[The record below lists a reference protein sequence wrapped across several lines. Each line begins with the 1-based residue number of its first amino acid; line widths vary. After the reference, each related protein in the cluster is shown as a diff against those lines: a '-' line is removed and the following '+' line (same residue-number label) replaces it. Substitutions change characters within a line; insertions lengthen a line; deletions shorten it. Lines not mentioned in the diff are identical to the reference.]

1 MARRLLIVNAEKK
14 SGPIHL
20 IGKGIEN
27 FSESLKKMK
36 IFDNVF
42 GVHEAAM
49 KLRQDRLGLLSENL
63 VNAETP
69 NYKAKDLDFRKAMN
83 TSLAN
88 SGVSLEQTHGAH
100 MKHRSLSSIGGAEI
114 IYRNPM
120 NPAADGNTV
129 EAHYEQSEFGKET
142 ARYMATV
149 QFIENRI
156 GGIRRAFRGE

>member
-1 MARRLLIVNAEKK
+1 MLKK
-14 SGPIHL
+14 IDLGHL
-20 IGKGIEN
+20 IGNEIEN
-27 FSESLKKMK
+27 FSKGFKRVK

-42 GVHEAAM
+42 GVHESAM

-69 NYKAKDLDFRKAMN
+69 NYKAKDIDFRKAMN
-83 TSLAN
+83 ASLSY
-88 SGVSLEQTHGAH
+88 SGVSLEQTHGSH
-100 MKHRSLSSIGGAEI
+100 MKHRRLSSIGGAEI
-114 IYRNPM
+114 IYRSPM

>member
-1 MARRLLIVNAEKK
+1 
-14 SGPIHL
+14 
-20 IGKGIEN
+20 
-27 FSESLKKMK
+27 MK
-36 IFDNVF
+36 IFDSVF
-42 GVHEAAM
+42 GVHESAM
-49 KLRQDRLGLLSENL
+49 KLRQDRLGLLSENI
-63 VNAETP
+63 VNSETP
-69 NYKAKDLDFRKAMN
+69 NYKAKDLDFKKAMKASVSDMN
-83 TSLAN
+83 
-88 SGVSLEQTHGAH
+88 VSLKQTHGSH
-100 MKHRSLSSIGGAEI
+100 MDHRNLGRLGDAEI

>member
-1 MARRLLIVNAEKK
+1 
-14 SGPIHL
+14 
-20 IGKGIEN
+20 
-27 FSESLKKMK
+27 MK

-69 NYKAKDLDFRKAMN
+69 NYKAKDLDF
-83 TSLAN
+83 
-88 SGVSLEQTHGAH
+88 
-100 MKHRSLSSIGGAEI
+100 KHRSLSSIGGAEI

>member
-1 MARRLLIVNAEKK
+1 
-14 SGPIHL
+14 
-20 IGKGIEN
+20 
-27 FSESLKKMK
+27 MK

-69 NYKAKDLDFRKAMN
+69 NYKAKDLDFRKAMS

-100 MKHRSLSSIGGAEI
+100 MKHRSLSSIG
-114 IYRNPM
+114 
-120 NPAADGNTV
+120 
-129 EAHYEQSEFGKET
+129 
-142 ARYMATV
+142 
-149 QFIENRI
+149 
-156 GGIRRAFRGE
+156 

>member
-1 MARRLLIVNAEKK
+1 MPKK
-14 SGPIHL
+14 NDLGHL
-20 IGKGIEN
+20 IGNEIEN
-27 FSESLKKMK
+27 FSKDFKRVK

-42 GVHEAAM
+42 GVHESAM

-69 NYKAKDLDFRKAMN
+69 NYKAKDIDFRKAMN
-83 TSLAN
+83 ASL
-88 SGVSLEQTHGAH
+88 SYTGVSLEQTHGSH
-100 MKHRSLSSIGGAEI
+100 MKHRRLSSIGGAEI
-114 IYRNPM
+114 IYRSPM